1 MSANRPHQQGRDD
14 AVRLLRAAVRRRDSA
29 MCDLFLPET
38 LRLSE
43 RERLTARDLLARLVR
58 TVEDALRST
67 LAERFAGH
75 EALSAVLASAHVEI
89 ASPMFDGSAALRE
102 PELVAL
108 LLRRVEEHRL
118 FRAAPNRIERLQ
130 ALIADRDPL
139 IAADAM
145 AVLVARSRRLDRF
158 GEPVLARTE
167 LPAEL
172 QHRTVWTVAAAL
184 RTYMVGGH
192 GIDPA
197 AADRALCDVAAA
209 LLAGYDEG
217 DALEARCARLAGR
230 LHGAGQLDG
239 AAIAGFLLEGTMP
252 LFIAGLSAATGIA
265 GAAVWDILSGP
276 DERGPVYLLAAAELD
291 RQQTGDV
298 LLLLSPQPMEDRLIR
313 QISLFETLD
322 VGAAVRALSLWALD
336 PAYREALLLMSEP
349 GATR

>member
-1 MSANRPHQQGRDD
+1 MSANRPHQEGRDN
-14 AVRLLRAAVRRRDSA
+14 AVRLLRGAARGRDSA
-29 MCDLFLPET
+29 TCDLFLAET
-38 LRLSE
+38 LRLTE
-43 RERLTARDLLARLVR
+43 RERLVARDLLARLVR
-58 TVEDALRST
+58 TVEDEMRSA
-67 LAERFAGH
+67 LAERFATH
-75 EALSAVLASAHVEI
+75 EALGAALGSAHVEI
-89 ASPMFDGSAALRE
+89 AGPLFDGTAALRE
-102 PELVAL
+102 PELVGL
-108 LLRRVEEHRL
+108 LLRRAEEHRL

-172 QHRTVWTVAAAL
+172 QHRLVWTVAAAL

-197 AADRALCDVAAA
+197 AADRALSDVAAA

-217 DALEARCARLAGR
+217 DALEARCGRLARR

-252 LFIAGLSAATGIA
+252 LFVAGLSAATGIA
-265 GAAVWDILSGP
+265 GHAVWDVLSGP
-276 DERGPVYLLAAAELD
+276 DERGPVYLLAAAGLD
-291 RQQTGDV
+291 RQQTGDA
-298 LLLLSPQPMEDRLIR
+298 LLLLSVQPIEDRLVR

-322 VGAAVRALSLWALD
+322 ADAAARALSMWTLD
-336 PAYREALLLMSEP
+336 PAYRQALLLMSEP
-349 GATR
+349 AGTL